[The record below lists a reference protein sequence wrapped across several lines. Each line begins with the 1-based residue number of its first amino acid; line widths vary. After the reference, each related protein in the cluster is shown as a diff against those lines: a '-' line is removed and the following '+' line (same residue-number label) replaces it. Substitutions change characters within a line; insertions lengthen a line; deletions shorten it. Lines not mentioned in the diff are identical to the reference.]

1 MSEENRRRGKVK
13 FFDMKKGFGF
23 IIPFEGIQE
32 HFVHRDNI
40 VFVSKTGIA
49 GLFDGE
55 EVEYELGAKEDGR
68 PAAFEVR
75 PTVSRLGGTVL
86 DFDDDR
92 GQDRPEP
99 NPAIELHARRR
110 SLRHRCLLRRLT
122 AKPTLVP
129 QPSRKPGRDGGSR
142 Y

>member
-92 GQDRPEP
+92 GQGEIQTDSDQRVLDE
-99 NPAIELHARRR
+99 AFGDLGAHGSVAGWAVAGLSQIWI
-110 SLRHRCLLRRLT
+110 HR
-122 AKPTLVP
+122 V
-129 QPSRKPGRDGGSR
+129 S
-142 Y
+142 